1 MPVSRDYAEM
11 MWPARWNQA
20 VQVAARSS
28 SATSGKVIKWPE
40 LKHAVIS
47 ETLKECLISFCV

>member
-11 MWPARWNQA
+11 MWPAGQNQA
-20 VQVAARSS
+20 VQVAARNS
-28 SATSGKVIKWPE
+28 SATSGTIIKWPE

-47 ETLKECLISFCV
+47 ETLKERLISFCV